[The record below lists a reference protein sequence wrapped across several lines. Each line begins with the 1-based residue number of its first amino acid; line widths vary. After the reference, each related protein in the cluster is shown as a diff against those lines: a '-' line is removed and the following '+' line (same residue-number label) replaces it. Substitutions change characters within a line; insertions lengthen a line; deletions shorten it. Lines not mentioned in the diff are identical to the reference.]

1 MKEKRYFVAFNDL
14 ERRTLVYCL
23 NEIRNRL
30 KQEGRYTDAVD
41 ELILRICD
49 APTKRAIIQ
58 FQIL

>member
-1 MKEKRYFVAFNDL
+1 MKEKRYFVVFNDL

-23 NEIRNRL
+23 NEVRTRL

-49 APTKRAIIQ
+49 APTKKFKIIRE
-58 FQIL
+58 